1 LPAELPIKAIA
12 STARRPIV
20 NPPSPADD
28 LVLLGEAQ
36 LLDDQVEDAELSFL
50 QATRLDPEN
59 RNASLGLGH
68 ALVARGDFS
77 DALLQFVKLVERD
90 PSDIEA
96 QAGILECLGVKPLA
110 LSYPADTAPVLASP
124 PRVSG

>member
-1 LPAELPIKAIA
+1 
-12 STARRPIV
+12 V

-59 RNASLGLGH
+59 RNAALGLGH

-90 PSDIEA
+90 PNDAEA
-96 QAGILECLGVKPLA
+96 QAGILECLGVNPLA
-110 LSYPADTAPVLASP
+110 ASYPADAAPVLASP